1 MHVLHCIHSFLP
13 VTENWVYSQLKFN
26 TYCQSSVLCQ
36 YRQNVEQF
44 PHDAVFPVHRK
55 LSPLAQCALLLVRL
69 RARYPNGPAL
79 RAIRDVKPDIIH
91 AHFAWEAWRYRTA
104 FMESGIPFVTTFYGL
119 DISKLPRRAVW
130 KKRYAE
136 LFNHGSA
143 FMVEGEFM
151 AARLADLGCPAAK
164 INCIPI
170 GVDIEGLRAL
180 PVMRNE
186 KNTRVLF
193 TGLDREK
200 KGAVYAADAFAAVA
214 AKHPELRFDLVGGGK
229 FRLPVHKRLQKAGFL
244 DRCTFHGY
252 VSVSR
257 YRELLRGADIVLA
270 PSVTAADGDAEG
282 GAPVTVIEAQAV
294 GVPVVGTLHCDIPM
308 VVKHGETGLLCNER
322 DTIALSANLERLV
335 GDAELRRRMGEAAV
349 KNVYQRHDIKKQV
362 EKIYSV
368 YVRCTRVLE

>member
-36 YRQNVEQF
+36 YRQNEEQF
-44 PHDAVFPVHRK
+44 PHDAVYPVYRK
-55 LSPLAQCALLLVRL
+55 LSPLARYALLLVRL
-69 RARYPNGPAL
+69 RARYRNGPAL
-79 RAIRDVKPDIIH
+79 RIIRNIKPDLIH

-104 FMESGIPFVTTFYGL
+104 FMESGLPFVTTFYGL
-119 DISKLPRRAVW
+119 DISRLPRRPVW
-130 KKRYAE
+130 EKRYAE
-136 LFNHGSA
+136 IFSHGSA
-143 FMVEGEFM
+143 FIVEGKFM
-151 AARLADLGCPAAK
+151 AARLAALGCPADK
-164 INCIPI
+164 IDCIPI

-180 PVMRNE
+180 PLRRDG
-186 KNTRVLF
+186 KNTHVLF
-193 TGLDREK
+193 TGFNREK

-214 AKHPELRFDLVGGGK
+214 ARHPDLRFDLVGDGR
-229 FRLPVHKRLQKAGFL
+229 FRIPVQTRLQKAGFL

-252 VSVSR
+252 VPVSR

-282 GAPVTVIEAQAV
+282 GAPVTVIEAQAA

-322 DTIALSANLERLV
+322 DTMAMSADLERLV
-335 GDAELRRRMGEAAV
+335 RDTELRRRMGEAATI
-349 KNVYQRHDIKKQV
+349 QAARQHDIKKQV

-368 YVRCTRVLE
+368 YVKCTRVLK